1 MRKWINRD
9 DYTRINDVIESDKAV
24 LSEGCKALVVK
35 DVATKLEEYFELK
48 TLPTMEI
55 VYEKGAYRVS
65 VSFQAERVKKF
76 NVLR

>member
-1 MRKWINRD
+1 MRNLIDRD
-9 DYTRINDVIESDKAV
+9 DYKRINDVIESDKAV

-55 VYEKGAYRVS
+55 VYEKGTYRVS

>member
-1 MRKWINRD
+1 MRKGINRD

-35 DVATKLEEYFELK
+35 DVASKLEEYFELEN
-48 TLPTMEI
+48 LPVMEI
-55 VYEKGAYRVS
+55 VYEKGSYRIL

>member
-1 MRKWINRD
+1 MRKLIDRD
-9 DYTRINDVIESDKAV
+9 DYKRINDVIESDKAV

-48 TLPTMEI
+48 TLPAMEI
-55 VYEKGAYRVS
+55 VYEKGTYRVS

>member
-65 VSFQAERVKKF
+65 VSFHAERVKKF

>member
-1 MRKWINRD
+1 MRKVISRD

-48 TLPTMEI
+48 TMPVMEI
-55 VYEKGAYRVS
+55 VYEKGGYRVS
-65 VSFQAERVKKF
+65 VTFEAERVKKF

>member
-1 MRKWINRD
+1 MRKGINRD
-9 DYTRINDVIESDKAV
+9 DYTRMNDVIESDKAV

-35 DVATKLEEYFELK
+35 DVASKLEEYFELK
-48 TLPTMEI
+48 TLPVMEI
-55 VYEKGAYRVS
+55 VYEKGNYRVS